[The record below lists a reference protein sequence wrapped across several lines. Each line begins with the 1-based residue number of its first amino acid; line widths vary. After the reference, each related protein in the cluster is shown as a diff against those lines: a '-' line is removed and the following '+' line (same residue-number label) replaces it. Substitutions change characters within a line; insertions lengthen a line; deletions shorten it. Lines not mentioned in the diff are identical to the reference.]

1 MSGFKKLNLK
11 KCYSSDID
19 DLLFDFYIPV
29 LSEAV
34 NYDRLA
40 GFFSSSVLCIS
51 AKGIANFIHSGG
63 KMRMIVCPRLNEKD
77 VEAIIGS
84 KEIYNFIEKIMLKEI
99 EETENFFRE
108 EPVKALSWLIANQR
122 LDIRVAIIYD
132 THGNILTAN
141 EIEKKGI
148 FHQKVGILYDNYN
161 NALSFS
167 GSINESAQ
175 GWMENIEEFKVF
187 RSWKEDE
194 YDYFISDLNKFERM
208 WNGLSKR
215 VDVIEVPEAVKR
227 KFIENA
233 PDNIYSINWNEYYNQ
248 YRSRKIK
255 LFSHQEE
262 AVKKWLDNNM
272 CGLFAMATGT
282 GKTFASLGC
291 LREFDKKNKKWI
303 CIIAC
308 PQNHLLN
315 QWQREI
321 EEFYINYDILLI
333 ADSTNRK
340 WKDSLSNALMDIF
353 LGQYNSLLVLT
364 THRTLCSKDFINII
378 KNYKKNTNIFLIADE
393 VHGLGASK
401 SKLALIPEYEY
412 RLGLSATP
420 KRWYD
425 DYGTKV
431 IYDYFK
437 EEIYEFSIEKALN
450 TINPSTGR
458 TYLTPYRYI
467 PKFVHLTDEEIEE
480 YIEKTKSIIR
490 KLNMLENTEEK
501 NGIFEKLLI
510 QRANIV
516 KNAFEKYKSLNEIL
530 DEIKKPIKSTII
542 FCSPQQI
549 DEVMKILA
557 KREIIAHRFT
567 ENEGVYPERKY
578 GGLSERDYLLKNFSE
593 GKYQIL
599 AAIKCLDEGIDV
611 PNAHTAI
618 LMSSSTNPRE
628 YIQRIGRVIRR
639 YPGKE
644 EAFIYDIIVVPSLTN
659 IPLEWIEIEKRIF
672 EKELVRAKE
681 IAKNAINNAEAL
693 KNIYG
698 AIKL

>member
-1 MSGFKKLNLK
+1 MSGFKKLKLK
-11 KCYSSDID
+11 KCYSSDVD
-19 DLLFDFYIPV
+19 NLLFDFYIPV
-29 LSEAV
+29 LSEGV
-34 NYDRLA
+34 KYDRLA

-51 AKGIANFIHSGG
+51 AKGIANFIHNGG
-63 KMRMIVCPRLNEKD
+63 KMRMIVCPRLNENDIK
-77 VEAIIGS
+77 AIMNS
-84 KEIYNFIEKIMLKEI
+84 NETYSYIERIMLEEI
-99 EETENFFRE
+99 DKAEHFFRE
-108 EPVKALSWLIANQR
+108 EPVKALSWMIVKQM

-132 THGNILTAN
+132 SNGKILTAN
-141 EIEKKGI
+141 EIERRGI
-148 FHQKVGILYDNYN
+148 FHQKVGILYDNDN
-161 NALSFS
+161 NILSFS

-187 RSWKEDE
+187 RNWKKDE
-194 YDYFISDLNKFERM
+194 YDYFTSDLNKFERM

-215 VDVIEVPEAVKR
+215 VEVIEVPEAVKR
-227 KFIENA
+227 RFVDNA
-233 PDNIYSINWNEYYNQ
+233 PDDINSINWNEYYNQ
-248 YRSRKIK
+248 FRSSKIK

-262 AVKKWLDNNM
+262 AVNKWLNNNM

-291 LREFDKKNKKWI
+291 LREFDKKNKKWV

-321 EEFYINYDILLI
+321 DAFYINYDKLLI

-340 WKDSLSNALMDIF
+340 WKDDLSNALMDVF
-353 LGQYNSLLVLT
+353 LGTHNRLLILT
-364 THRTLCSKDFINII
+364 SHRTLSSDDFINII

-393 VHGLGASK
+393 VHGLGAAK

-425 DYGTKV
+425 EYGTEV

-437 EEIYEFSIEKALN
+437 GEVFEFSIEKALN
-450 TINPSTGR
+450 TINPATGR

-467 PKFVHLTDEEIEE
+467 PKFVYLTEKEIEE
-480 YIEKTKSIIR
+480 YVEKTKSIIR
-490 KLNMLENTEEK
+490 SLNMLEDTKAK
-501 NGIFEKLLI
+501 NEIFEKLLI
-510 QRANIV
+510 QRANII

-530 DEIKKPIKSTII
+530 DEIEQPIKSTII

-557 KREIIAHRFT
+557 QREIIAHRFT
-567 ENEGVYPERKY
+567 EKEGVRPEKKY
-578 GGLSERDYLLKNFSE
+578 GGLSERDFLLEKFSE
-593 GKYQIL
+593 GKYQVL
-599 AAIKCLDEGIDV
+599 AAIKCLDEGIDI

-639 YPGKE
+639 SPGKE
-644 EAFIYDIIVVPSLTN
+644 EALIYDIIVVPSLTN
-659 IPLEWIEIEKRIF
+659 IPSEWMEIEKSIF
-672 EKELVRAKE
+672 EKELVRAIE
-681 IAKNAINNAEAL
+681 IARNAINNAEAL
-693 KNIYG
+693 QMLYNVKTS
-698 AIKL
+698 